1 VRLVRLSW
9 AVCLGS
15 SLILFAGGHLAA
27 AQDLIPDAATCAG
40 CTITI
45 RDIVTLADDPRAH
58 MPGPPQRM
66 IVDGRGRYWLT
77 YAGGNTI
84 PILYG
89 PDGSFLR
96 DLGPRGDGPG
106 EFQRPVFAVP
116 LPGDSVLVYESR
128 RDAFL
133 VLAPDLSVRR
143 TINGAGGPYS
153 VSVFEWPDLVFRKL
167 PARGEMLAPGRVR
180 QIARPFA
187 LLDLSGQT
195 ARALQDFGEGR
206 DWGIASADPYSV
218 WTWDYHPYRI
228 QRWSRSRVLMNDV
241 ERRPSWF
248 PTGYAEGEPP
258 GPRRGE
264 TPPAHLAGAV
274 QDSAGRIWVF
284 VNEPM
289 AVWPVGAA
297 SLGSEMHKYFRTR
310 VEIIDPMAKR
320 LIASVPL
327 EGWVVA
333 PLPGM
338 RAAMYGTTAQGTPY
352 VRIVQ
357 LSLVQ

>member
-1 VRLVRLSW
+1 VSVLHVVFSLTCLS
-9 AVCLGS
+9 LGGS
-15 SLILFAGGHLAA
+15 AA
-27 AQDLIPDAATCAG
+27 AQDVIPDPPTCPR
-40 CTITI
+40 CTIAI
-45 RDIVTLADDPRAH
+45 RDVVTLADDPRAH

-84 PILYG
+84 PIIYG
-89 PDGSFLR
+89 RDGTFLR

-106 EFQRPVFAVP
+106 EYQRPVFAVP

-133 VLAPDLSVRR
+133 VLTPDLRVVR

-153 VSVFEWPDLVFRKL
+153 IAAFEWPDLVLRKL
-167 PARGEMLAPGRVR
+167 PARAEMLAPGRVR
-180 QIARPFA
+180 HVARPFA
-187 LLDLSGQT
+187 LLDLSGST
-195 ARALQDFGEGR
+195 ARVLGDFGEGR
-206 DWGIASADPYSV
+206 DWGAASADPFSL

-228 QRWSRSRVLMNDV
+228 QRWSRSRVLLDDL

-248 PTGYAEGEPP
+248 PAGAAADEPP

-264 TPPAHLAGAV
+264 MPPAHVQGAV
-274 QDSAGRIWVF
+274 QDSEGRIWAF
-284 VNEPM
+284 VNEPI
-289 AVWPVGAA
+289 AVWPDGAA
-297 SLGSEMHKYFRTR
+297 SLNSEMHRYFRTR
-310 VEIIDPMAKR
+310 VEIIDPTANR
-320 LIASVPL
+320 LIASLPL

-333 PLPGM
+333 PLPGL
-338 RAAMYGTTAQGTPY
+338 RAAMYGTTPQGTPY